1 MALRLIGTLLGNS
14 ETQKGRV
21 VRIYR
26 DAEWE
31 EFRARLFIEGK
42 LYEPADFHTDD
53 RGEAFGTGLAML
65 EPPLRK

>member
-1 MALRLIGTLLGNS
+1 MALRLIGTLLGNP

-26 DAEWE
+26 DAEWN

-42 LYEPADFHTDD
+42 VYEPGDYHTSDKED
-53 RGEAFGTGLAML
+53 AWDTGMSML
-65 EPPLRK
+65 EPTLR